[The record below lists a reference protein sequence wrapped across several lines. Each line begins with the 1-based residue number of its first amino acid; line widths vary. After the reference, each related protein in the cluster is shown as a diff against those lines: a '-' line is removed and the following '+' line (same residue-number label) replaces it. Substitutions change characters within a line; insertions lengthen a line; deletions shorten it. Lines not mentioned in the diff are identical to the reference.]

1 MLGLLHFPHSPEN
14 LHNFSGKGPLVK
26 LDFYSEMNEQKRDKV
41 VLTPLILPHKLL
53 LDQLDQLERQ
63 LVVEGLLLP
72 RGEAAV
78 NRHCQPLIDYL
89 IAEYYQLI
97 QFEFL

>member
-53 LDQLDQLERQ
+53 LD
-63 LVVEGLLLP
+63 
-72 RGEAAV
+72 
-78 NRHCQPLIDYL
+78 
-89 IAEYYQLI
+89 
-97 QFEFL
+97 